1 MEHACALVL
10 GGPDIVWDPVKD
22 DDNPPRFYTPLP
34 TGPKTGASVDR
45 KAFAEMRSKYYEDM
59 GWDER
64 GIPKSEELKKLGLS
78 DGDRV
83 LRKVFS

>member
-1 MEHACALVL
+1 M
-10 GGPDIVWDPVKD
+10 
-22 DDNPPRFYTPLP
+22 
-34 TGPKTGASVDR
+34 DR

-78 DGDRV
+78 DVDRV